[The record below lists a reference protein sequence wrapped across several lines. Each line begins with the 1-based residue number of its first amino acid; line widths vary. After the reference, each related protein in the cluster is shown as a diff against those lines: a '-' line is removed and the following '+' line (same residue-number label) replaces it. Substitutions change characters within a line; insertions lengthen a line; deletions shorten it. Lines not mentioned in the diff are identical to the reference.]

1 MGPEAGM
8 PGRPGDAKPAL
19 RRLPPQRRREC
30 CEAAVINL
38 GEANRERVG
47 EGRVLAQLPA
57 SPDANQPP

>member
-1 MGPEAGM
+1 M

-47 EGRVLAQLPA
+47 EGRVLAQLP
-57 SPDANQPP
+57 PDANQPP